1 VRLTWHRSRNAF
13 LLSLVL
19 FCACETVASIALA
32 ASSTAKPLKIA
43 LILGGRVNEP
53 GYYNAGYQAL
63 LSLKQKYGAEIAY
76 EENLKPS
83 DADQVL
89 RALAEDGFRYV
100 VVMGGGTYDDFIRD
114 VAADYPALR
123 FIIISGGLTQL
134 PNIVSIRTGH
144 PGVPYLAGVLMAE
157 MSKSQK
163 IGLIGGRA
171 SPPAMADHVAVI
183 AGAKSICPQIQ
194 IYDAY
199 TENYD
204 DPAIGKEAALA
215 QIDKGADIIFANANT
230 TSFGVF
236 QAAHERG
243 ILAIGAATDQNSI
256 APETIL
262 SSAVYG
268 MDNGVSYLID
278 LDRTGRGWENKVY
291 TMDLTLVDLASFHS
305 FDSRVPAQVKQKLAD
320 VRREL
325 IAGTIVIPRTYDE
338 LHLSAPSHK

>member
-1 VRLTWHRSRNAF
+1 LTPHRVIRA
-13 LLSLVL
+13 LAVASLL
-19 FCACETVASIALA
+19 FCVA
-32 ASSTAKPLKIA
+32 ASLRASSAPPLKIA

-63 LSLKQKYGAEIAY
+63 LSMKQKYGAQIAY
-76 EENLKPS
+76 EEDLKPA
-83 DADQVL
+83 DAEQVL

-100 VVMGGGTYDDFIRD
+100 IVMGGGTYDDFIRD

-123 FIIISGGLTQL
+123 FIIISGGFTQL

-144 PGVPYLAGVLMAE
+144 PGVPFLAGVLMAE
-157 MSKSQK
+157 MSKTQK

-171 SPPAMADHVAVI
+171 SPPAVADHVAVI
-183 AGAKSICPQIQ
+183 AGAKFACPQIQ
-194 IYDAY
+194 IFDAY

-215 QIDKGADIIFANANT
+215 QIDKGADLIFANANT

-236 QAAHERG
+236 QAARERG

-256 APETIL
+256 APDTIL

-268 MDNGVSYLID
+268 MDNAVAYLID
-278 LDRTGRGWENKVY
+278 LDRSGRGWQNKIY
-291 TMDLTLVDLASFHS
+291 TMDLTMVDLAPFHS
-305 FDSRVPAQVKQKLAD
+305 LDSRVPPQVRQKLAE
-320 VRREL
+320 VRQQL
-325 IAGTIVIPRTYDE
+325 IAGKLTIPRTYED
-338 LHLSAPSHK
+338 LHLPAPAHK